1 MNKKII
7 FIILIVIIIAGFTA
21 FFYYRDQIFSKE
33 IVRFEILGQDSV
45 KMGEEME
52 YTVKYKNNGN
62 FALENPKLIFELS
75 DNSLTEDSKL
85 RITQDLKDV
94 YPGTEE
100 FVKFKARLLGK
111 EGDFKV
117 VKATLS
123 YTPHGLSARYE
134 SETTFTTK
142 IETVPI
148 TLTYDLPSRAEKG
161 KEITYN
167 INYFSNIDYPL
178 ENLSIKIEPVNG
190 FNFKSATP
198 SSLDNSEWKLST
210 LSKTQGGRIIIKGVI
225 GADAGN
231 HLSFLAKLGMWR
243 DGNFVVI
250 KEASQDVE
258 VIQPLIFISQQ
269 INGSLNYVASPG
281 ETLKYRIFLRNI
293 GPSSFNNLF
302 VTSSIDSQAFDLSTL
317 LSDGGQIRTS
327 DGLIAFDA
335 RNVAGLQNLAPQQE
349 TNVSFSVKLKDSW
362 SISDSEKNNVVI
374 KNKVDVSGISQE
386 FSNKVSSKLEVIQ
399 TALKNQDQ
407 YQITWQVKNYFND
420 VKNIKVKA
428 LLPQGATLSDVI
440 SPESEASH
448 FSFDSQSR
456 EIVWSV
462 GDLLAGSGTTLVFQV
477 AAGVGA
483 LQVIGQATVS
493 GEDQAANMVVQSVA
507 QAINPN

>member
-1 MNKKII
+1 M
-7 FIILIVIIIAGFTA
+7 
-21 FFYYRDQIFSKE
+21 
-33 IVRFEILGQDSV
+33 
-45 KMGEEME
+45 
-52 YTVKYKNNGN
+52 
-62 FALENPKLIFELS
+62 
-75 DNSLTEDSKL
+75 
-85 RITQDLKDV
+85 
-94 YPGTEE
+94 
-100 FVKFKARLLGK
+100 
-111 EGDFKV
+111 
-117 VKATLS
+117 
-123 YTPHGLSARYE
+123 
-134 SETTFTTK
+134 
-142 IETVPI
+142 
-148 TLTYDLPSRAEKG
+148 
-161 KEITYN
+161 
-167 INYFSNIDYPL
+167 
-178 ENLSIKIEPVNG
+178 
-190 FNFKSATP
+190 
-198 SSLDNSEWKLST
+198 
-210 LSKTQGGRIIIKGVI
+210 
-225 GADAGN
+225 
-231 HLSFLAKLGMWR
+231 
-243 DGNFVVI
+243 
-250 KEASQDVE
+250 
-258 VIQPLIFISQQ
+258 
-269 INGSLNYVASPG
+269 
-281 ETLKYRIFLRNI
+281 RNI